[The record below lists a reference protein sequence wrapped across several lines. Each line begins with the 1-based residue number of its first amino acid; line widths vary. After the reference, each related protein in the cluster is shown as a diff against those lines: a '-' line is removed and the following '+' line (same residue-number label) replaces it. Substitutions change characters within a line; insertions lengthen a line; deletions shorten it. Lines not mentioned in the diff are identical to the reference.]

1 MQRLILTILAAF
13 VMALVFGPFA
23 IQWLKKMKFGQ
34 TIYEL
39 GPQTHQKKQGTPTM
53 GGVIFAVPAVIATI
67 AFSYKNSSWDFL
79 AIALVSMIGFGLVG
93 FVDDYIKVKLKR
105 SLGLTPKQKL
115 IPQIVLAIGL
125 AFWGYFHPEIGPS
138 LIVPF
143 FGVEWNLGWFYIP
156 LMVFVLVGVTNA
168 ANLLDGMDGLL
179 GGCSLINFVTMA
191 LISLLLAVADPANA
205 DNYLNIAVLCGAMIG
220 SLLGFLRF
228 NAHPAMVFMGDV
240 GSFIIGGALAGVAL
254 TTRLSLLLP
263 LVAFAM
269 LVSALSVILQVG
281 YYKATKWYYKTEKG
295 KRIFR
300 MSPLHYHF
308 ELGGMPETRV
318 VAMYYIVTAILCL
331 IALLAF
337 TA

>member
-13 VMALVFGPFA
+13 VLAILFGPVV
-23 IQWLKKMKFGQ
+23 IPWLKKMKFGQ

-53 GGVIFAVPAVIATI
+53 GGVIFTVPALVAAL
-67 AFSYKNSSWDFL
+67 AFAYNETRWDWL
-79 AIALVSMIGFGLVG
+79 LIALVSMLGFGAVG

-115 IPQIVLAIGL
+115 IPQIVLSIGL
-125 AFWGYFHPEIGPS
+125 ACWAYFNPNIGS
-138 LIVPF
+138 RLIVPF
-143 FGVEWNLGWFYIP
+143 ANVEWNLGWFYIP
-156 LMVFVLVGVTNA
+156 VMAFILVGTTNS

-179 GGCSLINFVTMA
+179 SGCSLIEFITMA
-191 LISLLLAVADPANA
+191 LICLLMAVADPANA
-205 DNYLNIAVLCGAMIG
+205 SNYLNIAILCGAMAG
-220 SLLGFLRF
+220 ALLGFLRF
-228 NAHPAMVFMGDV
+228 NSHPAMVFMGDV
-240 GSFIIGGALAGVAL
+240 GSFIIGGALAGVTL

-263 LVAFAM
+263 IIALPLLASTMSDLIQFA
-269 LVSALSVILQVG
+269 
-281 YYKATKWYYKTEKG
+281 YFRATHG

-300 MSPLHYHF
+300 MAPLHYHF

-318 VAMYYIVTAILCL
+318 VAMYYIVNAVLCL
-331 IALLAF
+331 VALLAF